1 MINIHNTH
9 QPILDNDSLDG
20 ETGSMD
26 GERHEIINNPITN
39 LSIFVIDCPVCL
51 EKHKNFVTLICGHKI
66 CNNCE
71 LLLIQHNKYDNCPE
85 CRTPIFNDIEN
96 SNYLNLTD
104 ETPREMLESIS
115 EFNNVRYNNEII
127 TDFQQLIDDRTGEA
141 VVQITTRDND
151 GRIRIINRR
160 LVDHIDVIEPERRIV
175 RQNNRR
181 YNNCKRVINV
191 TVFLM
196 VMAFICFVMF
206 GERFIN

>member
-1 MINIHNTH
+1 MINIHNKH

-20 ETGSMD
+20 ETESID
-26 GERHEIINNPITN
+26 GDRNEIINNPIIN
-39 LSIFVIDCPVCL
+39 QSIFVIDCPVCL

-71 LLLIQHNKYDNCPE
+71 LLLIQHNRYDKCPE
-85 CRTPIFNDIEN
+85 CRTHIFNDIEN

-115 EFNNVRYNNEII
+115 EFNNVRYDNQII

-141 VVQITTRDND
+141 VVQITTRGND

-160 LVDHIDVIEPERRIV
+160 LIDHIDIIEPERRII
-175 RQNNRR
+175 RANNRR
-181 YNNCKRVINV
+181 DNYYRIVINV
-191 TVFLM
+191 TILSM
-196 VMAFICFVMF
+196 VMVFFIYVMF
-206 GERFIN
+206 GEHFN

>member
-71 LLLIQHNKYDNCPE
+71 LLLIQHNNMIYSLFAKGGTIRMYPPLIITKSQME
-85 CRTPIFNDIEN
+85 
-96 SNYLNLTD
+96 
-104 ETPREMLESIS
+104 ESL
-115 EFNNVRYNNEII
+115 EII
-127 TDFQQLIDDRTGEA
+127 QKSF
-141 VVQITTRDND
+141 
-151 GRIRIINRR
+151 
-160 LVDHIDVIEPERRIV
+160 
-175 RQNNRR
+175 
-181 YNNCKRVINV
+181 
-191 TVFLM
+191 
-196 VMAFICFVMF
+196 
-206 GERFIN
+206 